1 MDKDYIVIGINHAD
15 GRCIRI
21 EIPKDGTVNTS
32 IDQVQQWKVVDDANV
47 GEVLE
52 TLMEIKE
59 FYKKEN
65 IPFVFL
71 PKKYIELELMT
82 KEEAIKILNEII
94 DEVKKW
100 E

>member
-1 MDKDYIVIGINHAD
+1 MSDEEKYPIIFYDIG
-15 GRCIRI
+15 
-21 EIPKDGTVNTS
+21 
-32 IDQVQQWKVVDDANV
+32 DANRD
-47 GEVLE
+47 EVLE

>member
-47 GEVLE
+47 GEILE
-52 TLMEIKE
+52 TLITGVHIDVKD
-59 FYKKEN
+59 
-65 IPFVFL
+65 
-71 PKKYIELELMT
+71 IEGR
-82 KEEAIKILNEII
+82 IKIEEYK
-94 DEVKKW
+94 D
-100 E
+100 

>member
-1 MDKDYIVIGINHAD
+1 MDNNEKKYPILFYDIGDAKRKDVMD
-15 GRCIRI
+15 
-21 EIPKDGTVNTS
+21 
-32 IDQVQQWKVVDDANV
+32 
-47 GEVLE
+47 
-52 TLMEIKE
+52 TLMEISE

-71 PKKYIELELMT
+71 PKMYIELEYMT